1 MSTLRVN
8 QIQTDTG
15 KPILNSTGSIL
26 QVVQATS
33 TAQTSTLNTFPNYFF
48 SGLSASITPS
58 SSTSKILILITG
70 SIQNEAAGGGTYTA
84 IFKNG
89 SVLWGNGL
97 LQQYSA
103 SGNNVSALS
112 LSYLD
117 SPATTS
123 STTYQY
129 YYARYLTA
137 GAAYFNGGTIQL
149 LEVSG

>member
-15 KPILNSTGSIL
+15 KPILNSAGSIL
-26 QVVQATS
+26 QVVQGTS
-33 TAQTSTLNTFPNYFF
+33 TTQTSTLNTLPNYVS

-70 SIQNEAAGGGTYTA
+70 YIQNETATGGVYSA

-97 LQQYSA
+97 LQQYSQG
-103 SGNNVSALS
+103 GNNVSALS

-117 SPATTS
+117 SPATNS
-123 STTYQY
+123 STTYAY
-129 YYARYLTA
+129 YHARFNT
-137 GAAYFNGGTIQL
+137 GTAYFNGGTIQL